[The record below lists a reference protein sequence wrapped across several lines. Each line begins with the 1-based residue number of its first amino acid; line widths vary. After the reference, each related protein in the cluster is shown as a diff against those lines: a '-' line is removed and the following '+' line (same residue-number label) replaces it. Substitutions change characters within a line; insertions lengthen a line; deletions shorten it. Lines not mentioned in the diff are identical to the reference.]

1 VECLLWPRLR
11 LRSGRV
17 DCVIPLIRGGAD
29 VEAKD
34 GNGFTP
40 AKLAAIDRQHAI
52 IALLKSITEMKASK
66 TKIFTGTGRGE
77 SRGRRTNIM
86 FSPQA

>member
-1 VECLLWPRLR
+1 
-11 LRSGRV
+11 
-17 DCVIPLIRGGAD
+17 VIPLIRGGAD

-40 AKLAAIDRQHAI
+40 AKLAAINRQHAM
-52 IALLKSITEMKASK
+52 IALLKSMSEMKASRAK
-66 TKIFTGTGRGE
+66 VFAGTARGE
-77 SRGRRTNIM
+77 HRGRRTNIM